1 MVLLKVRI
9 FTLGLLI
16 GFSLLMPE
24 ASARPANPSIQ
35 TAQARQSAIDRV
47 EQFQWQLIA
56 SPVMGLPT
64 AEQLEALSP
73 YLSNQLLTRI
83 RAASLAQKAITQR
96 SQIPEPPLIQ
106 GALFYSLF
114 EGASGLV
121 QVTPE
126 GSGSSVLVTL
136 EYMAQ
141 PNDPSPVRWTDRVML
156 VTEDQ
161 QPVIDDLQYLGQ
173 WDFSRQ
179 GSLSKQLDAVIASG
193 K

>member
-35 TAQARQSAIDRV
+35 TAQARQSAVDRV

-156 VTEDQ
+156 VTENQ

>member
-35 TAQARQSAIDRV
+35 TAQARQSAVDRV

>member
-1 MVLLKVRI
+1 
-9 FTLGLLI
+9 
-16 GFSLLMPE
+16 MPE

>member
-156 VTEDQ
+156 VTENQ

>member
-35 TAQARQSAIDRV
+35 TAQARQSAVDRV
-47 EQFQWQLIA
+47 EQFQWQLTA

-156 VTEDQ
+156 VTENQ

>member
-35 TAQARQSAIDRV
+35 TAQARQSAVDRV

-156 VTEDQ
+156 VTENQ

-179 GSLSKQLDAVIASG
+179 GILSKQLDAVIASG

>member
-35 TAQARQSAIDRV
+35 TAQARQSAVDRV

-114 EGASGLV
+114 EGASGVVHRYWSLWNTWLSPL
-121 QVTPE
+121 TPVLFVGLIASCSSQKTSNPLLMIFNTW
-126 GSGSSVLVTL
+126 GSGTSVAKAVCLSSL
-136 EYMAQ
+136 M
-141 PNDPSPVRWTDRVML
+141 R
-156 VTEDQ
+156 
-161 QPVIDDLQYLGQ
+161 
-173 WDFSRQ
+173 
-179 GSLSKQLDAVIASG
+179 
-193 K
+193 